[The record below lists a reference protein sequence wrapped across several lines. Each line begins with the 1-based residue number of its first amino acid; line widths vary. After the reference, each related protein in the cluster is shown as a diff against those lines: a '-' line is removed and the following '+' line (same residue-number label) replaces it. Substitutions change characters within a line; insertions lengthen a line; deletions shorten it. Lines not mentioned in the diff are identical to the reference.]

1 MLLLRTDREEA
12 VDEANHNGINDV
24 DVEVLMKLIIVEPMM
39 LMEREITIA
48 EEEMVFDGS
57 VGVAVLRNGR
67 GKHRGT

>member
-1 MLLLRTDREEA
+1 LLLRTDREEA

-48 EEEMVFDGS
+48 EEEMVFGF
-57 VGVAVLRNGR
+57 
-67 GKHRGT
+67 

>member
-1 MLLLRTDREEA
+1 MAWPILKPLLLLRTDKEEA

-48 EEEMVFDGS
+48 EEEMVFGF
-57 VGVAVLRNGR
+57 
-67 GKHRGT
+67 